1 MKDASEM
8 IDPTSIVKRSSL
20 SKGEKSYYV
29 KEMIHEYR
37 NEMKKNLDEIG
48 ALSPEEVK
56 DLIFSELRELGN
68 FLKKMEKDFE

>member
-1 MKDASEM
+1 MKNAEEM
-8 IDPTSIVKRSSL
+8 IDQSSIVRRSSL

-29 KEMIHEYR
+29 KEMIHEYS

-68 FLKKMEKDFE
+68 FLKKLEKDFE